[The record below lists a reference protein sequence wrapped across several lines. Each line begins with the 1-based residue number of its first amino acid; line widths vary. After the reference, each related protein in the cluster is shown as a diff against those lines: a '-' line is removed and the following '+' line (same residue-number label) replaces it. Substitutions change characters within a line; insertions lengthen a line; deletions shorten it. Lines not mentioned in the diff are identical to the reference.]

1 MSVRSSYLWLSMRSG
16 IGPVTQNELLRV
28 FGSPD
33 KVYAAEKDEFKA
45 AYPQLREVQLNSLCD
60 KRLDVAERIIEECR
74 KKDIRIITI
83 GDTEYPSLLSHIPD
97 PPIVIYARGRW
108 PDFSLNPGIAVVGTR
123 KATAYGQKAS
133 YSIGANLAKAGFV
146 TVSGMALGVDGAAH
160 RGALKY
166 GGLTVAVL
174 SGGADVCYPR
184 EHKGLMG
191 DIMLS
196 GAVLS
201 EYPPGTEPARNHY
214 HQRNR
219 IISGLCI
226 ASVIVEAKDY
236 RSGSLITARH
246 AVDQG
251 RDVYAVPGSW
261 GSPVS
266 EGCNKL
272 IADSQATLLTSPSA
286 LIRVYSDIAPKRP
299 TASSSYYHGG
309 AENEAPKPV
318 KKRGPEK
325 AFENTE
331 PKPQPVPVVPENK
344 PEPPEKEVRK
354 ENQDM
359 KLKAAQEKKKAE
371 KPWKNAVGSMDKL
384 SEDEK
389 KIIKFVGEGVT
400 ALDDIIDHCGLTAPR
415 VISLVTMLEVNGI
428 LRREHGELA
437 LNKIMKS

>member
-1 MSVRSSYLWLSMRSG
+1 MSVRSSYIWLSMRYG

-28 FGSPD
+28 FGSPA
-33 KVYAAEKDEFKA
+33 KVYDAGKDEFKA
-45 AYPQLREVQLNSLCD
+45 AYPQLREAQLNSLCD
-60 KRLDVAERIIEECR
+60 KSLDAAERIIEECR
-74 KKDIRIITI
+74 KKDIRIITL
-83 GDTEYPSLLSHIPD
+83 GDTEYPMLLSQIPD
-97 PPIVIYARGRW
+97 PPVVLYVRGRW

-133 YSIGANLAKAGFV
+133 YSIGAKLAKAGFI

-160 RGALKY
+160 KGALKY
-166 GGLTVAVL
+166 GGLTIAVL
-174 SGGADVCYPR
+174 AGGADVCYPR
-184 EHKGLMG
+184 EHKSLMG

-261 GSPVS
+261 GSPIS

-286 LIRVYSDIAPKRP
+286 LISNYKDIAPKRP
-299 TASSSYYHGG
+299 TASSSYYQGD
-309 AENEAPKPV
+309 AERAAPKPV
-318 KKRGPEK
+318 KKRGSEK
-325 AFENTE
+325 ALENTGPE
-331 PKPQPVPVVPENK
+331 PQTVPVA
-344 PEPPEKEVRK
+344 PEPTGKEVRK
-354 ENQDM
+354 KNVAPKPE
-359 KLKAAQEKKKAE
+359 AVPEKKNMPE
-371 KPWKNAVGSMDKL
+371 EPRKNASGSADKL

-389 KIIKFVGEGVT
+389 NIIKLVSEGVT
-400 ALDDIIDHCGLTAPR
+400 ALDDIIERCGLPAPR

-428 LRREHGELA
+428 LRREHGELV
-437 LNKIMKS
+437 LD